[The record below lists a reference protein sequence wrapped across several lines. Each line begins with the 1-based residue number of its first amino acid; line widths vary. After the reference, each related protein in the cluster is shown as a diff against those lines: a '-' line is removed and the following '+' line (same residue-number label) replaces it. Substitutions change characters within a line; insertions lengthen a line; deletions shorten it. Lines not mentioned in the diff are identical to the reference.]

1 MSQWLK
7 NYMKI
12 KPTPEVDGVWMSL
25 EYNMF
30 GVPEKTEIIGDGIRN
45 IKCDE
50 DISPTKPPE
59 KSCPDIRKKFDIH
72 SSGIKVNHIYMF
84 SINYTVQ

>member
-30 GVPEKTEIIGDGIRN
+30 GVPEKTEIIIFHPIN
-45 IKCDE
+45 PYKIK
-50 DISPTKPPE
+50 S
-59 KSCPDIRKKFDIH
+59 
-72 SSGIKVNHIYMF
+72 
-84 SINYTVQ
+84 